1 MFGPTI
7 FPCGRQL
14 FISSSALDAAFPV
27 SLSPDSLVDPQ
38 RRRRLKAFPEKYPP
52 SDATSNTTDSRQNKS
67 FCHDHSPPTNT
78 KLQYFVNL
86 HLLMLVYRRVVS
98 FAQLV
103 VSTSLLQAS
112 SPCTDDHHVDV
123 MRLHCVRLENYYDG
137 GGYVTTVVAKT
148 ELAPNLSTSHH
159 THVSPHRLQRFILI
173 NPQIVTTARRNPRVP
188 GVEILDVK
196 HETTFTI
203 DFF

>member
-1 MFGPTI
+1 M
-7 FPCGRQL
+7 
-14 FISSSALDAAFPV
+14 
-27 SLSPDSLVDPQ
+27 
-38 RRRRLKAFPEKYPP
+38 
-52 SDATSNTTDSRQNKS
+52 
-67 FCHDHSPPTNT
+67 
-78 KLQYFVNL
+78 
-86 HLLMLVYRRVVS
+86 
-98 FAQLV
+98 
-103 VSTSLLQAS
+103 
-112 SPCTDDHHVDV
+112 
-123 MRLHCVRLENYYDG
+123 
-137 GGYVTTVVAKT
+137 TTVVAKT